1 MAKARNF
8 FGLRTGSTKTKTY
21 SILNGWQIEKDR
33 VYGGKN
39 PRTNAQ
45 MRQRMVMATASAA
58 YSGMREICDHS
69 FQGTTYGQPTM
80 SKFISENSK
89 LLLQALISQNA
100 TWAFNPY
107 QDRNIYRNPYLVS
120 KGTIQ
125 NNSTVAIDEINDGTV
140 FIDWTFPAITAQ
152 TIFSDFL
159 QNVGIGQNGYITF
172 LAIVNDPVDNISKFG
187 WVRLTPKKEEIY
199 DVMERYN
206 INELFD
212 IESNVE
218 FEGDQSFVVGNRISI
233 PMTFD
238 AVTYFCGCC
247 GIILSDKKLGWQ
259 RSTCRMVVHFPNNP
273 TYNPSPAEQ
282 ALATYPVGTDYVLNG
297 GSIY

>member
-1 MAKARNF
+1 MAKARNY
-8 FGLRTGSTKTKTY
+8 FGLRTGSTKSKTF

-69 FQGTTYGQPTM
+69 FQGTSYGQPTM

-89 LLLQALISQNA
+89 LLLQALLSQNSA
-100 TWAFNPY
+100 WAFNPY

-120 KGTIQ
+120 KGTLL
-125 NNSTVAIDEINDGTV
+125 NKSTVSVDEINEGYV
-140 FIDWTFPAITAQ
+140 YIDWLVPEIDGNTTLAQ
-152 TIFSDFL
+152 FL
-159 QNVGIGQNGYITF
+159 DSLGISQNGYITF
-172 LAIVNDPVDNISKFG
+172 LAIVNDPIDNISDFG
-187 WVRLTPKKEEIY
+187 WVRYTPKKDKMKETLEGHEVK
-199 DVMERYN
+199 DFFN
-206 INELFD
+206 
-212 IESNVE
+212 IESNVKTD
-218 FEGDQSFVVGNRISI
+218 GDQAIGAGGRILVPI
-233 PMTFD
+233 IFD
-238 AVTYFCGCC
+238 IETYTCGCC

-259 RSTCRMVVHFPNNP
+259 RSTCRMVVQFPDNP
-273 TYNPSPAEQ
+273 TYNPSPADQ

-297 GSIY
+297 GSI